1 MPNDTTPPHPLS
13 RLDDQALIQAVEA
26 LTAIDPDL
34 ARSHARHGP
43 PPLWARPPGFAT
55 LVHIILEQQVS
66 LASARAAYARLE
78 RTIPGILPEDLLRL
92 DDETMK
98 AIGFSRQKT
107 AYMRGLAQALLG
119 GDLDLE
125 RLAGLE
131 DAAVRAELTRIR
143 GIGAWTADIYL
154 LEVLL
159 RPDIWP
165 GGDLALVTALQ
176 RVKGLPERPGA
187 AQVEQIGAAWR
198 PWRAV
203 AARMLWHD
211 YLQTLNPAG
220 WGPIG

>member
-1 MPNDTTPPHPLS
+1 MPDDIDFKSQITV
-13 RLDDQALIQAVEA
+13 LDDPTLVQAVDA

-34 ARSHARHGP
+34 ARSHAKHGP
-43 PPLWARPPGFAT
+43 PPLWARPAGFAT

-78 RTIPGILPEDLLRL
+78 QAIPGVLPEDLLRL
-92 DDETMK
+92 DDATMK

-107 AYMRGLAQALLG
+107 AYARGLAQTLLG
-119 GDLDLE
+119 GDLDLG
-125 RLAGLE
+125 RLASLE
-131 DAAVRAELTRIR
+131 DEAVRAELTRVK
-143 GIGAWTADIYL
+143 GIGTWTADIYL

-220 WGPIG
+220 WGPVG

>member
-1 MPNDTTPPHPLS
+1 M
-13 RLDDQALIQAVEA
+13 LDEPTLAQGVEA

-66 LASARAAYARLE
+66 LASARAAYTRLE
-78 RTIPGILPEDLLRL
+78 QAIPGILPEDLLRL
-92 DDETMK
+92 DDPTLK

-107 AYMRGLAQALLG
+107 AYARGLAQALLS

-131 DAAVRAELTRIR
+131 DDAVRAELTRIR

-176 RVKGLPERPGA
+176 RVKGMAERPGA

-211 YLQTLNPAG
+211 YLQTLKPAG
-220 WGPIG
+220 WGPVG